1 MKNNDT
7 RLSQWWFL
15 GGLVCVVSVWLIV
28 GLSVP
33 NYLYADGNGRGT
45 FGDQFGAVN
54 ALFSGLAFGGVII
67 ALWLQ
72 QREIRIA
79 IKEQRDAARQH
90 ASIVKTQIILDLLD
104 EIRSHEW
111 GAAHAG
117 IWRWRRSKGDDFV
130 DAFIAERS
138 DEPNNCDID
147 NDRRTFLKPARKV
160 WSLRLAEVIGDDFA
174 REIISSDIAETL
186 ILVVKPMEMRML
198 TDRGRLP
205 NAPFFDF
212 IHWLYPG
219 IDPPK
224 QQPPTSFP

>member
-1 MKNNDT
+1 MDNET
-7 RLSQWWFL
+7 PGSRWWLFFAPVGVIAVWL
-15 GGLVCVVSVWLIV
+15 LVGLVLPTCLH
-28 GLSVP
+28 
-33 NYLYADGNGRGT
+33 AEGNGRGT

-72 QREIRIA
+72 QRELRIA

-90 ASIVKTQIILDLLD
+90 ARVVKTQIILDLLD

-117 IWRWRRSKGDDFV
+117 IWRWRRSKGNGFV

-138 DEPNNCDID
+138 DEPNKCDID
-147 NDRRTFLKPARKV
+147 NYRRTFLKPARKV
-160 WSLRLAEVIGDDFA
+160 WSLRLAGVINDDFA

-186 ILVVKPMEMRML
+186 FLVIEPMEMRML
-198 TDRGRLP
+198 TDRGKP
-205 NAPFFDF
+205 TQVPFFDF
-212 IHWLYPG
+212 IHRLYPG
-219 IDPPK
+219 SARA
-224 QQPPTSFP
+224 QPTVPRSAP